1 MLALSGVAG
10 TQLVADRTD
19 LNQRHLADRAVGNKV
34 EVRRPAV
41 GAGHHVGR
49 RPAFW
54 RLEIRRAR
62 WRHGAR
68 AARAGERGRWS
79 DGRRACRR
87 LLRTAGARWAGERP
101 SSKSR
106 RSIRRCQRW
115 SIRRCQRWSIRRCQR
130 WSIRRCQRWSIRRCQ
145 RWSIRRWRRWRRWWW
160 RGHRGAQ
167 DTLPFSVTYA
177 GLEAIQ
183 GAALRLARQELIE
196 PARSRGVAEL
206 PRLDATQPPVC
217 QGTAH
222 ELPALGR
229 PWQTV
234 CLDARA
240 AHAIVILPAARARLA
255 LAAKALDVQLA
266 KRASELDQEAVLLL
280 VLRPCLGSIWRGGQR
295 ARRNLHIRR
304 HESGA
309 ANHAARA
316 KANDAVVAEVN
327 VVWLP
332 CRLQGH
338 AHTSCH
344 GIPGRQ
350 LCVPI
355 PRAFLSAYCCCPVC
369 AAGTRNASGFLACL
383 LGLRGLRGLRR
394 HGPAALPP
402 NLVQHDRAGDGGI
415 QRGDVPAHG
424 HAYQQV
430 AVLAHEPRDALFF
443 TADHQR
449 DRPGEIRHVEAR
461 LGGAFQPD

>member
-1 MLALSGVAG
+1 MLALSSVAG
-10 TQLVADRTD
+10 AQLVADRAD

-34 EVRRPAV
+34 EVRRPTV
-41 GAGHHVGR
+41 GAGHHGGR

-68 AARAGERGRWS
+68 AARAVERGRWS

-115 SIRRCQRWSIRRCQR
+115 SIRRWRRWSIRRWR
-130 WSIRRCQRWSIRRCQ
+130 

-234 CLDARA
+234 GLDARA
-240 AHAIVILPAARARLA
+240 PHAIGIIPPVRARRA

-344 GIPGRQ
+344 AIPGRQ

-383 LGLRGLRGLRR
+383 PLLGQK
-394 HGPAALPP
+394 APP
-402 NLVQHDRAGDGGI
+402 FRAGDDWPLARRRAVVVVHSAQFFCTCPTACCFSGSAVNRSCGYKHHRRWPDPTRGGG
-415 QRGDVPAHG
+415 R
-424 HAYQQV
+424 
-430 AVLAHEPRDALFF
+430 
-443 TADHQR
+443 
-449 DRPGEIRHVEAR
+449 
-461 LGGAFQPD
+461 